1 MPVLKTPRNNRVRT
15 ESRRRY
21 ALVAET
27 VWVATGQSG
36 NAWVVMRS
44 DNLDTL
50 HAKRAK
56 MTPYW
61 GSLSERVEMTIIEI
75 ATNRVI

>member
-27 VWVATGQSG
+27 VWVATGQTG
-36 NAWVVMRS
+36 HARVVMRS

-50 HAKRAK
+50 RQKAAQADRLRF
-56 MTPYW
+56 T
-61 GSLSERVEMTIIEI
+61 GERTELTIIEI
-75 ATNRVI
+75 ATNRVV